1 MNSSERRDVS
11 SREQL
16 DLLRAVLK
24 ELKELRIGIWQQ
36 SHADRISFNL
46 REAAKLTGLG
56 ANTLYKYY
64 KNGKLP
70 GTQPAGPG
78 GAILIL
84 RPDLLALIES
94 GRDRVLKIDTKPKR

>member
-11 SREQL
+11 SQEQI
-16 DLLRAVLK
+16 DLLRAVVI

-46 REAAKLTGLG
+46 REAAELTGLG

-70 GTQPAGPG
+70 GTQPAGAG

-84 RPDLLALIES
+84 RQDLLALIES
-94 GRDRVLKIDTKPKR
+94 GKDRVLKIDTKPKR